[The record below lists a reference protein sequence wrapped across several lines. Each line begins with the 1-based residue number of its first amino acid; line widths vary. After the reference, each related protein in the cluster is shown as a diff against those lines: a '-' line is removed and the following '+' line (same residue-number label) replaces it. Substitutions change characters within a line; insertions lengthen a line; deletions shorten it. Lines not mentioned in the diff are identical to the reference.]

1 MIERNYP
8 GKTQATS
15 VCGAKDAVAA
25 VLQQNFS
32 LTNRSRRFQISSH
45 YGKIALPQLHE
56 LWQSR

>member
-45 YGKIALPQLHE
+45 YGKIALPQLHD
-56 LWQSR
+56 L